1 MIPCEC
7 ARVRECSSVCARA
20 CVCISV
26 CVRFC
31 VCEGVG
37 TTSQSPADVTMFPAN
52 TPPPALPT
60 CVPPRGTGSDPHTSP
75 HWDGRSPRVP
85 LETPPVGPLQ
95 RAQWRLPTRPAARR
109 PGCGGGWGLPS
120 LSQTTVTSPPG
131 PTACDPEASASP
143 WARVP
148 YTRSTSGQ
156 PRRENTHIVFQPQR
170 WTHGIDEDPVRQT
183 GFLRRNPPVGAF

>member
-37 TTSQSPADVTMFPAN
+37 TTSQSPVDVTMFPAN

-60 CVPPRGTGSDPHTSP
+60 RVPPRGTGSDPHTSP

-85 LETPPVGPLQ
+85 LEMPPVGPLQ
-95 RAQWRLPTRPAARR
+95 RAPWGLPTRPAARR

-143 WARVP
+143 
-148 YTRSTSGQ
+148 
-156 PRRENTHIVFQPQR
+156 PRGHGFPTHALQVANPAGKTHILFSNHKGGHMGLMKTQSGKLVF
-170 WTHGIDEDPVRQT
+170 
-183 GFLRRNPPVGAF
+183 